1 MPKLKNYGPGKRV
14 NIWLPEKHLKIA
26 DDIENLSQFVQ
37 IALEQA
43 ASIMAFD
50 IIKQAKGIT
59 KQDPPTPEQYER
71 WNSDHPQNPLT
82 QKRENEKCSTPT
94 SASKPELW

>member
-43 ASIMAFD
+43 AGIMAVD
-50 IIKQAKGIT
+50 IIKQEKGL
-59 KQDPPTPEQYER
+59 KQPLPTQEQYDR
-71 WNSDHPQNPLT
+71 WNQDHPQNPLT
-82 QKRENEKCSTPT
+82 QKRENKCSTPT
-94 SASKPELW
+94 SAPKPELW